1 MSKNRPS
8 KKEKVENEEPDF
20 EKLVIDDFEYQTL
33 FTKKYIGNRAYKSA
47 DPRLL
52 TAFIPGLVTDILVQP
67 GQEVKKGELM
77 AVLEAMKMLNEI
89 CAPFDAK
96 VKAVH
101 AEKGEKVIKNQLII
115 ELE

>member
-1 MSKNRPS
+1 MSKNRPP
-8 KKEKVENEEPDF
+8 KKEKAKNEEPGF
-20 EKLVIDDFEYQTL
+20 EKLVVDDFEYQTL
-33 FTKKYIGNRAYKSA
+33 YTKKYAGNKKYQLS

-52 TAFIPGLVTDILVQP
+52 TAFIPGLITDIFVQP

-89 CAPFDAK
+89 CAPFDGK
-96 VKAVH
+96 VKTVH
-101 AEKGEKVIKNQLII
+101 VEKGIKVIKNQLII